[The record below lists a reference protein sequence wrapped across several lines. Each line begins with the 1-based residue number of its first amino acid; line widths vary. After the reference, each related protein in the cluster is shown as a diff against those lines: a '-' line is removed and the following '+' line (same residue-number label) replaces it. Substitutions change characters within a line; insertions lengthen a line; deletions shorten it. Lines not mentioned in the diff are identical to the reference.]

1 MNTNWIVTANAG
13 RARIFCQR
21 KPSGPYEEIED
32 MVNEA
37 TRLRTVDTESDQLG
51 QRAASKSINGSGA
64 PTQPS
69 GYEPNQLPAEHQAE
83 LFARSVNEYLV
94 RAHQEQRFD
103 QLTLAASPEFLGL
116 LRRFVE
122 PRLGPAIAQE
132 INKDYTQLN
141 GRDLQA
147 KIESQTAH

>member
-1 MNTNWIVTANAG
+1 MHTNWIVTANAG
-13 RARIFCQR
+13 RARIFCQS
-21 KPSGPYEEIED
+21 KPSAPYEEVED

-37 TRLRTVDTESDQLG
+37 SRLRTVDTESDQLG
-51 QRAASKSINGSGA
+51 QRAASKSINGTGA
-64 PTQPS
+64 PTQGS

-83 LFARSVNEYLV
+83 LFARSVNDYLL
-94 RAHQEQRFD
+94 RAHQDQRFD

-122 PRLGPAIAQE
+122 PGVESAIAQE

-141 GRDLQA
+141 GRDLRA
-147 KIESQTAH
+147 KIEAQSAH